1 MTPRSI
7 ALRLGMLVLFIGTL
21 FAGCGADDPDPTA
34 GDGRPATLA
43 GTAWRVVSIAGQ
55 RPPAGSEPAIAF
67 DATTAKGSGGCN
79 TFSGTYRHDRTGA
92 LAFGDLAMT
101 AMACLEA
108 PRNELET
115 AFMRALGGVNRASV
129 DALGRL
135 ILSGS
140 SGEILLAAAAQPN
153 TTG

>member
-1 MTPRSI
+1 MTPRS
-7 ALRLGMLVLFIGTL
+7 APLRLGILVLLIGIVL
-21 FAGCGADDPDPTA
+21 AACGADDPDPTA
-34 GDGRPATLA
+34 VDGHPATLA

-79 TFSGTYRHDRTGA
+79 TFSGTYRYERTGA
-92 LAFGDLAMT
+92 LAFLDLAMT

-115 AFMRALGGVNRASV
+115 AFMRTLGSVNLASV

-135 ILSGS
+135 VLSGPA
-140 SGEILLAAAAQPN
+140 GEIRLAAHPN
-153 TTG
+153 PTD